1 MAERSNSNPS
11 LAKPGSK
18 SGSRSTANNRM
29 ETLPPKPQTEGESN
43 VQLGPD
49 GLARVVLKGRLSP
62 RTVVDCWRSLE
73 LALRDAHVKTL
84 EVDVSGVDFCGGA
97 GFALLRYLNMGR
109 MTQGAK
115 VTVVGLAA
123 GFQTLFEGFT
133 AQDYDAFHPQPQKS
147 SHPLVEDAGHA
158 TRQLLTDLRD
168 QVDFLGGVAA
178 NLPPSLINP
187 KRMRWPEV
195 RHVFELAGA
204 NAVPIVSLVSLL
216 LGFIIAFESA
226 QRLAEFGAQIY
237 VANTITIVMVR
248 EMGPLMTAILLAGRS
263 ASAFAAE
270 IGTMKVNEELN
281 ALETLG
287 LSPIRFLVVPRLM
300 AGVMVAPLL
309 TCYSILMGVV
319 GGALVM
325 LGLGFSLRLI
335 LHQMALSVHLSD
347 LTVGMEKAVVFGI
360 IVSGIGCWR
369 GLQTEQGPSAVGLST
384 TRAVVTSLLLII
396 VADACFST
404 ISYFLK

>member
-1 MAERSNSNPS
+1 M
-11 LAKPGSK
+11 K
-18 SGSRSTANNRM
+18 
-29 ETLPPKPQTEGESN
+29 
-43 VQLGPD
+43 LGPD
-49 GLARVVLKGRLSP
+49 GVARVVLAGRLSA
-62 RTVVDCWRSLE
+62 RTVVDCWDSLERSLRP
-73 LALRDAHVKTL
+73 ARVKTL
-84 EVDVSGVDFCGGA
+84 EVDVSGVDFCGSA

-109 MTQGAK
+109 MTPGAS
-115 VTVVGLAA
+115 VSVVGLAA
-123 GFQTLFEGFT
+123 EFQTIFEGFT
-133 AQDYDAFHPQPQKS
+133 LNDYDAFHPRPQKQ
-147 SHPLVEDAGHA
+147 SHPLIEEAGHA
-158 TRQLLTDLRD
+158 TRQLGGDFRD
-168 QVDFLGGVAA
+168 QVDFLGGVTA
-178 NLPPSLINP
+178 NLPASIVNR

-226 QRLAEFGAQIY
+226 QRLADFGAQIY
-237 VANTITIVMVR
+237 VANTITVVMVR

-287 LSPIRFLVVPRLM
+287 LNPIRFLVVPRIM

-325 LGLGFSLRLI
+325 LGLGFSLMLI
-335 LHQMALSVHLSD
+335 LHQMASSVTLSD
-347 LTVGMEKAVVFGI
+347 LAVGIGKGIVFGI
-360 IVSGIGCWR
+360 IVSGVGCWR
-369 GLQTEQGPSAVGLST
+369 GLQTQEGPSAVGLST

-404 ISYFLK
+404 LSFLLK

>member
-1 MAERSNSNPS
+1 MD
-11 LAKPGSK
+11 
-18 SGSRSTANNRM
+18 
-29 ETLPPKPQTEGESN
+29 

-49 GLARVVLKGRLSP
+49 GHARVALKGRLSS
-62 RTVVDCWRSLE
+62 RTVVNCWNRLE
-73 LALRDAHVKTL
+73 QSFRGANIKTL

-97 GFALLRYLNMGR
+97 GFALLRYLNVGR
-109 MTQGAK
+109 MTPGAK
-115 VTVVGLAA
+115 VSVVGLAA
-123 GFQTLFEGFT
+123 GFQTIFEGFT
-133 AQDYDAFHPQPQKS
+133 AQDYDAFHPRPQKQ
-147 SHPLVEDAGHA
+147 SHPLIEEAGHA
-158 TRQLLTDLRD
+158 TRQMLGDLRD

-178 NLPPSLINP
+178 NLPPSLVNP

-195 RHVFELAGA
+195 RHVFELSGA

-226 QRLAEFGAQIY
+226 QRLADFGAQIY

-281 ALETLG
+281 ALQTLG
-287 LSPIRFLVVPRLM
+287 LDPIRFLVVPRLM
-300 AGVMVAPLL
+300 AGVLVAPLL

-325 LGLGFSLRLI
+325 LGLGFSLMLI
-335 LHQMALSVHLSD
+335 LHQMALSVRLND
-347 LTVGMEKAVVFGI
+347 LAVGISKSVVFGI
-360 IVSGIGCWR
+360 IVSGVGCWR

-404 ISYFLK
+404 ITYFLK

>member
-1 MAERSNSNPS
+1 MP
-11 LAKPGSK
+11 LA
-18 SGSRSTANNRM
+18 T
-29 ETLPPKPQTEGESN
+29 QTEC
-43 VQLGPD
+43 VADVKIGPD
-49 GLARVVLKGRLSP
+49 GLARVVLRGRLSA
-62 RTVVDCWRSLE
+62 RTVVDCWNSLE
-73 LALRDAHVKTL
+73 QRLRAERIKTL
-84 EVDVSGVDFCGGA
+84 EVDVSGIDFCGGA

-109 MTQGAK
+109 MTPGAT
-115 VTVVGLAA
+115 VSVVGLAA
-123 GFQTLFEGFT
+123 EFQTLFEGFT
-133 AQDYDAFHPQPQKS
+133 AKDYDTFHPQNIKQK
-147 SHPLVEDAGHA
+147 HPLIEEAGHA
-158 TRQLLTDLRD
+158 TRQLIGDVRD
-168 QVDFLGGVAA
+168 QVDFLGGIAA
-178 NLPPSLINP
+178 NLPASLVNR

-226 QRLAEFGAQIY
+226 QRLADFGAQIY
-237 VANTITIVMVR
+237 VANTITVVMVR

-287 LSPIRFLVVPRLM
+287 LSPVRFLVVPRIV
-300 AGVMVAPLL
+300 AGVLVAPLL

-325 LGLGFSLRLI
+325 LGLGFSLMLI
-335 LHQMALSVHLSD
+335 LHQMASSVQLND
-347 LTVGMEKAVVFGI
+347 LAVGMGKSVVFGI
-360 IVSGIGCWR
+360 IVSGVGCWR
-369 GLQTEQGPSAVGLST
+369 GLQTQQGPSAVGLST

-404 ISYFLK
+404 ISFFLK

>member
-1 MAERSNSNPS
+1 MD
-11 LAKPGSK
+11 
-18 SGSRSTANNRM
+18 
-29 ETLPPKPQTEGESN
+29 TLPPAMQTDYEADVKFS
-43 VQLGPD
+43 PD
-49 GLARVVLKGRLSP
+49 GLARVVLRGRLSAL
-62 RTVVDCWRSLE
+62 TVVDCWDTLQQN
-73 LALRDAHVKTL
+73 LRGAAVKNL

-97 GFALLRYLNMGR
+97 GFALLRYLNMGK
-109 MTQGAK
+109 MTPGATVK
-115 VTVVGLAA
+115 VIGLAA

-133 AQDYDAFHPQPQKS
+133 PQDYEKFHPQPPKQ
-147 SHPLVEDAGHA
+147 SHPLIEEAGHA
-158 TRQLLTDLRD
+158 TRQLMGDFHG
-168 QVDFLGGVAA
+168 QVDFLGGVAS
-178 NLPPSLINP
+178 NLPPSLFNP
-187 KRMRWPEV
+187 ARMRWPEV

-226 QRLAEFGAQIY
+226 QRLADFGAQIY
-237 VANTITIVMVR
+237 VANTITVVMVR

-287 LSPIRFLVVPRLM
+287 LSPIRFLVIPRIV
-300 AGVMVAPLL
+300 AGVLVAPLL

-325 LGLGFSLRLI
+325 LGLGFSMMLI
-335 LHQMALSVHLSD
+335 LHQMASSVQLHD
-347 LTVGMEKAVVFGI
+347 LAVGISKGVVFGV
-360 IVSGIGCWR
+360 IVSGVGCWR

>member
-1 MAERSNSNPS
+1 MAAKSNSNPS
-11 LAKPGSK
+11 QAKPASK
-18 SGSRSTANNRM
+18 SACPFAGSNEMDAMTTASLTEC
-29 ETLPPKPQTEGESN
+29 ETEVK
-43 VQLGPD
+43 LGKD
-49 GLARVVLKGRLSP
+49 GLARVVLKGRLSA
-62 RTVVDCWRSLE
+62 RTVVDCWNELE
-73 LALRDAHVKTL
+73 RNLCPAGVKSL
-84 EVDVSGVDFCGGA
+84 EVDVSGVDFCGSA
-97 GFALLRYLNMGR
+97 GFALLRYLNMGK
-109 MTQGAK
+109 MTPGAT
-115 VTVVGLAA
+115 VQVVGLAER
-123 GFQTLFEGFT
+123 FQKIFEGFT
-133 AQDYDAFHPQPQKS
+133 LQDYDAFNPREQAKR
-147 SHPLVEDAGHA
+147 HPLIEEAGAA
-158 TRQLLTDLRD
+158 TGRLIDDFRD
-168 QVDFLGGVAA
+168 QVGFLGGVTA
-178 NLPPSLINP
+178 NLPASLVKP

-237 VANTITIVMVR
+237 VANTITVVMVR

-287 LSPIRFLVVPRLM
+287 LDPLRFLVVPRIV
-300 AGVMVAPLL
+300 AGVLVAPLL
-309 TCYSILMGVV
+309 TCYSILMGMV
-319 GGALVM
+319 GGTLVM
-325 LGLGFSLRLI
+325 LGLGFSLKLI
-335 LHQMALSVHLSD
+335 LHQMASSVQLHD
-347 LTVGMEKAVVFGI
+347 LAVGIGKGVVFGI
-360 IVSGIGCWR
+360 IVSGVGCWR

>member
-1 MAERSNSNPS
+1 MDADAPATKPDCEAEV
-11 LAKPGSK
+11 
-18 SGSRSTANNRM
+18 
-29 ETLPPKPQTEGESN
+29 TLDPN
-43 VQLGPD
+43 
-49 GLARVVLKGRLSP
+49 GLARVVFKGRLSA
-62 RTVVDCWRSLE
+62 RTVVNCWDNLE
-73 LALRDAHVKTL
+73 ARLRGANVKTL
-84 EVDVSGVDFCGGA
+84 EVDVSSVDFCGGA
-97 GFALLRYLNMGR
+97 GFALLRYLNMGK
-109 MTQGAK
+109 MTPGAT
-115 VTVVGLAA
+115 VSVVGLAKE
-123 GFQTLFEGFT
+123 FQTIFEGFT
-133 AQDYDAFHPQPQKS
+133 ARDYDAFHPGDQAKCRS
-147 SHPLVEDAGHA
+147 FVEESGDAAG
-158 TRQLLTDLRD
+158 RFLGDLRD

-178 NLPPSLINP
+178 NLPGALVNR

-226 QRLAEFGAQIY
+226 QRLADFGAQIY
-237 VANTITIVMVR
+237 VANTITVVMVR

-287 LSPIRFLVVPRLM
+287 LSSIRFLVVPRLV
-300 AGVMVAPLL
+300 AGILVAPLL

-319 GGALVM
+319 GGMLVM
-325 LGLGFSLRLI
+325 LGLGFSLMLI
-335 LHQMALSVHLSD
+335 LHQMASSVTLNDLSVGIGKSI
-347 LTVGMEKAVVFGI
+347 VFGV
-360 IVSGIGCWR
+360 IVSGVGCWR

-404 ISYFLK
+404 ISYFLKMS

>member
-1 MAERSNSNPS
+1 MDATPPVAQREY
-11 LAKPGSK
+11 
-18 SGSRSTANNRM
+18 
-29 ETLPPKPQTEGESN
+29 ETDVK
-43 VQLGPD
+43 LGPD
-49 GLARVVLKGRLSP
+49 GTARVVLKGRLSS
-62 RTVVDCWRSLE
+62 RTVVECW
-73 LALRDAHVKTL
+73 DTL
-84 EVDVSGVDFCGGA
+84 EQQLRGAAVKRLVVDVSGVGFCGGA
-97 GFALLRYLNMGR
+97 GFALLRYLNMGN
-109 MTQGAK
+109 MTPGA
-115 VTVVGLAA
+115 TVSIVGLAKE
-123 GFQTLFEGFT
+123 FKTIFEGFT
-133 AQDYDAFHPQPQKS
+133 PGDYDMYHPRDPAR
-147 SHPLVEDAGHA
+147 SHPLIEEAGHA
-158 TRQLLTDLRD
+158 TRQLAVDVRD
-168 QVDFLGGVAA
+168 QIDFLGGVAA
-178 NLPPSLINP
+178 NLPPSLVNP

-226 QRLAEFGAQIY
+226 QRLADFGAQIY
-237 VANTITIVMVR
+237 VANTITVVMVR

-287 LSPIRFLVVPRLM
+287 LSPIQFLVIPRIV
-300 AGVMVAPLL
+300 AGILVAPLL

-325 LGLGFSLRLI
+325 LGLGFSLMLI
-335 LHQMALSVHLSD
+335 LHQMALSVKLSD
-347 LTVGMEKAVVFGI
+347 LAVGMEKSVVFGI
-360 IVSGIGCWR
+360 IVSGVGCWR

-404 ISYFLK
+404 ISYYLK

>member
-1 MAERSNSNPS
+1 MPAAPSTECEAEVNF
-11 LAKPGSK
+11 
-18 SGSRSTANNRM
+18 
-29 ETLPPKPQTEGESN
+29 
-43 VQLGPD
+43 GPD
-49 GLARVVLKGRLSP
+49 GVARVMLRGRLSA
-62 RTVVDCWRSLE
+62 RSVVDCWNTLE
-73 LALRDAHVKTL
+73 QKLRGARVKTL

-97 GFALLRYLNMGR
+97 GFALLRYLNMGK
-109 MTQGAK
+109 MTPGAK
-115 VTVVGLAA
+115 VSIVGLAT
-123 GFQTLFEGFT
+123 GFQTIFEGFT
-133 AQDYDAFHPQPQKS
+133 SKDYDAFHPLDQAK
-147 SHPLVEDAGHA
+147 SHPLIEEAGHA
-158 TRQLLTDLRD
+158 TRQLIGDVRD

-178 NLPPSLINP
+178 NLPPSLFNP

-237 VANTITIVMVR
+237 VANTITVVMVR

-287 LSPIRFLVVPRLM
+287 LSPFRFLVVPRIV
-300 AGVMVAPLL
+300 AGILVAPLL

-325 LGLGFSLRLI
+325 LGLGFSLELI
-335 LHQMALSVHLSD
+335 LHQMALSVRLGD
-347 LTVGMEKAVVFGI
+347 LAVGMEKSLVFGV
-360 IVSGIGCWR
+360 IVAGVGCWR

-404 ISYFLK
+404 ISYFLKA

>member
-1 MAERSNSNPS
+1 MPLTECEAEV
-11 LAKPGSK
+11 K
-18 SGSRSTANNRM
+18 
-29 ETLPPKPQTEGESN
+29 
-43 VQLGPD
+43 LGPD
-49 GLARVVLKGRLSP
+49 GLARVVLRGRLSA
-62 RTVVDCWRSLE
+62 RTVVDCWNYLE
-73 LALRDAHVKTL
+73 QRLRAERVKTL

-97 GFALLRYLNMGR
+97 GFALLRYLNLGK
-109 MTQGAK
+109 MTPGAK
-115 VTVVGLAA
+115 VSVTGLAA
-123 GFQTLFEGFT
+123 GFQRIFEGFT
-133 AQDYDAFHPQPQKS
+133 AKDYDTFHPRPQKQ
-147 SHPLVEDAGHA
+147 SHPLVEEAGSA
-158 TRQLLTDLRD
+158 TRRLIGDLRD

-178 NLPPSLINP
+178 NLPPALIYP

-237 VANTITIVMVR
+237 VANTITVVMVR

-287 LSPIRFLVVPRLM
+287 LSPIRFLVVPRIV
-300 AGVMVAPLL
+300 AGVLVAPLL
-309 TCYSILMGVV
+309 TCYSVLMGVV

-325 LGLGFSLRLI
+325 LGLGFSLKLI
-335 LHQMALSVHLSD
+335 LHQMASSVHLND
-347 LTVGMEKAVVFGI
+347 VAAGIEKGVVFGV
-360 IVSGIGCWR
+360 IVSGVGCWR

-404 ISYFLK
+404 ISFFLKS

>member
-1 MAERSNSNPS
+1 
-11 LAKPGSK
+11 
-18 SGSRSTANNRM
+18 
-29 ETLPPKPQTEGESN
+29 
-43 VQLGPD
+43 
-49 GLARVVLKGRLSP
+49 
-62 RTVVDCWRSLE
+62 VDCWKSLE
-73 LALRDAHVKTL
+73 QKLRGAPVKTL
-84 EVDVSGVDFCGGA
+84 EVDVSGVNFCGGA

-109 MTQGAK
+109 MTQGAT
-115 VTVVGLAA
+115 VSVVGLAA
-123 GFQTLFEGFT
+123 GFQSLFEGFT
-133 AQDYDAFHPQPQKS
+133 AQDYEAFHPRAQGV
-147 SHPLVEDAGHA
+147 SHPLIQEAGNA
-158 TRQLLTDLRD
+158 TRQLMTDMRD

-178 NLPPSLINP
+178 NLPPALFSP

-226 QRLAEFGAQIY
+226 QRLADFGAQIY
-237 VANTITIVMVR
+237 VANTITVVMVR

-287 LSPIRFLVVPRLM
+287 LSPIRFLVVPRIV
-300 AGVMVAPLL
+300 AGVLVAPLL

-325 LGLGFSLRLI
+325 LGLKFSLMLI
-335 LHQMALSVHLSD
+335 LHQMATSVTLND
-347 LTVGMEKAVVFGI
+347 VAVGISKGVVFGV
-360 IVSGIGCWR
+360 IVSGVGCWR
-369 GLQTEQGPSAVGLST
+369 GLQTQQGPSAVGLST

-396 VADACFST
+396 LADACFST

>member
-1 MAERSNSNPS
+1 MP
-11 LAKPGSK
+11 LA
-18 SGSRSTANNRM
+18 T
-29 ETLPPKPQTEGESN
+29 QTEC
-43 VQLGPD
+43 VADVKIGPD
-49 GLARVVLKGRLSP
+49 GLARVVLRGRLSA
-62 RTVVDCWRSLE
+62 RTVVDCWNSLE
-73 LALRDAHVKTL
+73 QRLRAERIKTL
-84 EVDVSGVDFCGGA
+84 EVDVSGIDFCGGA

-109 MTQGAK
+109 MTPGAT
-115 VTVVGLAA
+115 VSVVGLAA
-123 GFQTLFEGFT
+123 EFQTLFEGFT
-133 AQDYDAFHPQPQKS
+133 AKDYDTFHPQNIKQK
-147 SHPLVEDAGHA
+147 HPLIEEAGHA
-158 TRQLLTDLRD
+158 TRQLIGDVRD
-168 QVDFLGGVAA
+168 QVDFLGGIAA
-178 NLPPSLINP
+178 NLPASLVNR

-226 QRLAEFGAQIY
+226 QRLADFGAQIY
-237 VANTITIVMVR
+237 VANTITVVMVR

-281 ALETLG
+281 ALETMG
-287 LSPIRFLVVPRLM
+287 LSPVRFLVVPRIV
-300 AGVMVAPLL
+300 AGVLVAPLL
-309 TCYSILMGVV
+309 TCYSILLGVV

-325 LGLGFSLRLI
+325 LGLGFSLMLI
-335 LHQMALSVHLSD
+335 VHQMASSVSLND
-347 LTVGMEKAVVFGI
+347 LAVGIGKSVVFGI
-360 IVSGIGCWR
+360 IVSGVGCWR
-369 GLQTEQGPSAVGLST
+369 GLQTQEGPSAVGLST